1 MIRNNYSQVW
11 IDGSFLLTRALF
23 ALTRGKDPT
32 EVTPGEI
39 FKVNLQTINKLA
51 RDWGISGAKIII
63 IWDKWDQSYNG
74 YIRSWLLKDKL
85 KYKGSRSIM
94 TEEILHELER
104 TGTEA
109 EIKKAKRELALNNL
123 KQATKYAMIEEFPK
137 LGIVSYYYPGY
148 EFDDIVTLASFW
160 YHGKSEMPNIIVTK
174 DTDLR
179 YSLCPGS
186 CNFFSLPTYGSEP
199 KIVTYEE
206 MYQEI
211 PEELRNQGVSLYQYN
226 AMMNAAGFFGH
237 NDMQVTKKKGV
248 KAVET
253 LLKILSEDYSNLKD
267 PELYKLQYE
276 TYDLSK
282 FPNIDQVKNDVSKF
296 ERSGKYGCLD
306 RFHEICNTYKIEGLS
321 DYFYQG
327 ILSRLDEKYYS
338 EK

>member
-1 MIRNNYSQVW
+1 
-11 IDGSFLLTRALF
+11 
-23 ALTRGKDPT
+23 
-32 EVTPGEI
+32 
-39 FKVNLQTINKLA
+39 
-51 RDWGISGAKIII
+51 
-63 IWDKWDQSYNG
+63 
-74 YIRSWLLKDKL
+74 
-85 KYKGSRSIM
+85 
-94 TEEILHELER
+94 
-104 TGTEA
+104 
-109 EIKKAKRELALNNL
+109 
-123 KQATKYAMIEEFPK
+123 
-137 LGIVSYYYPGY
+137 
-148 EFDDIVTLASFW
+148 
-160 YHGKSEMPNIIVTK
+160 
-174 DTDLR
+174 
-179 YSLCPGS
+179 
-186 CNFFSLPTYGSEP
+186 
-199 KIVTYEE
+199 

-211 PEELRNQGVSLYQYN
+211 PEELRNQGVSLYRYN
-226 AMMNAAGFFGH
+226 AMINAAGFFGH